1 MLLLTMSLFSTLD
14 DTRFAVRGRF
24 MLGVLIRLPGM
35 SGLNCCEK
43 YHDELIRPTA
53 PEKLWNDI
61 RQYFTVGRSPPTVR
75 QHPL

>member
-1 MLLLTMSLFSTLD
+1 MSLFSTLD

-24 MLGVLIRLPGM
+24 VPRVLIRQHGM

-43 YHDELIRPTA
+43 YHDELIRPTV
-53 PEKLWNDI
+53 PEKLRNGI
-61 RQYFTVGRSPPTVR
+61 RQYFTMGRSPPTVR